1 MDICIDEMADRTAL
15 RDALISGL
23 ASWGVIL
30 VAGSA
35 MLVTPS
41 GSRASSTMC
50 DATSGKLLF
59 SKGKSNEN

>member
-1 MDICIDEMADRTAL
+1 MDICINEMASRTAL
-15 RDALISGL
+15 RDASISGL

-41 GSRASSTMC
+41 GSRVSSTIC

-59 SKGKSNEN
+59 SEGKFNEN